1 MSRRFPQEI
10 RVGHLL
16 GAEVVADDRKVLGL
30 VRQVVQTPE
39 GKVQLIVSYRRWFE
53 LSSKLVCVPIERVGS
68 LGPQV
73 GSIDM
78 EETEYRAASPWV
90 QRDEQPLP
98 PDRVIRIA
106 LAKR

>member
-1 MSRRFPQEI
+1 
-10 RVGHLL
+10 
-16 GAEVVADDRKVLGL
+16 
-30 VRQVVQTPE
+30 
-39 GKVQLIVSYRRWFE
+39 
-53 LSSKLVCVPIERVGS
+53 
-68 LGPQV
+68 
-73 GSIDM
+73 M